1 MTKMLP
7 KAPPGLTPRNPTRYG
22 PIMLIRSRN
31 KQIPT
36 TPGARADGA
45 SMRAHNTGLLLH
57 HIFEQEP
64 ISRAALART
73 TGMARS
79 TVGAIV
85 GELVE
90 AGVLTESPGTARRAG
105 RPPIAL
111 RVQANRFHIVGVE
124 MGASHVTLVH
134 TNLRGTVLGR
144 CSVDHPV
151 ERDPEGALATI
162 RRLIDALVP
171 PADRPRLV
179 GAGLAVPSPLDP
191 TAPGRLSERILP
203 AWAGVRPAHSLGE
216 RLGLPVYMEN
226 DANLG
231 ALAEAWWG
239 RGRGRGDFAFIKLAT
254 GVGAGMIVSG
264 EIYGGASGI
273 AGEIGHTTI
282 DPSSDH
288 QCRCGRHGCLE
299 ALIGTHSLVGRAL
312 AEMTNGAKTRLQ
324 PAGLDLASL
333 IDAAHA
339 GDPLAT
345 DLMRQAG
352 HQLGT
357 AIANLLNLLNPG
369 AVVLGGTLP
378 TAGPVLL
385 DAMRAAMR
393 ERVLSAS
400 LETTDVLVSSLGEDG
415 IALGAA
421 TLVLQRVLAEP
432 ALLLQSRAETA
443 ELGASQ
449 TA

>member
-1 MTKMLP
+1 
-7 KAPPGLTPRNPTRYG
+7 
-22 PIMLIRSRN
+22 
-31 KQIPT
+31 
-36 TPGARADGA
+36 
-45 SMRAHNTGLLLH
+45 MRAHNTSLLLH

-90 AGVLTESPGTARRAG
+90 AQVLTESPGTARRAG

-111 RVQANRFHIVGVE
+111 RVQADRFHLVGVE
-124 MGASHVTLVH
+124 MGATHLTLVH
-134 TNLRGTVLGR
+134 TDLRGTVLGR

-151 ERDPEGALATI
+151 QRDPMGALAAI
-162 RRLIDALVP
+162 QRLVDALVP
-171 PADRPRLV
+171 PTDRPRLV

-191 TAPGRLSERILP
+191 AAPGRLSERILP
-203 AWAGVRPAHSLGE
+203 AWAGVRPAAALAE

-239 RGRGRGDFAFIKLAT
+239 SGRGRGDFAYIKLAT
-254 GVGAGMIVSG
+254 GVGAGLIVGG

-282 DPSSDH
+282 DPGSAYR
-288 QCRCGRHGCLE
+288 CRCGRNGCLE
-299 ALIGTHSLVGRAL
+299 ALIGTHSLIERAT
-312 AEMTNGAKTRLQ
+312 AEIHRGAKTSMS
-324 PAGLDLASL
+324 PVGLDLATL
-333 IDAAHA
+333 LDAAQS

-345 DLMRQAG
+345 RLVQQAG
-352 HQLGT
+352 HHLGT

-369 AVVLGGTLP
+369 AVVLGGPLP
-378 TAGPVLL
+378 TAGPLL
-385 DAMRAAMR
+385 MDPVRAAMR

-400 LETTDVLVSSLGEDG
+400 LETTDVLVSTLGDDG

-421 TLVLQRVLAEP
+421 TLVLQRALAEP
-432 ALLLQSRAETA
+432 ALLLHSCAETMD
-443 ELGASQ
+443 LGAPQS
-449 TA
+449 A